1 LTKSTLSDKVNCDPL
16 KAKNDAKTLL
26 PLTLTLSLQGRG
38 QAIHSSSKAGSTLA
52 HFDKKERKIMKAA
65 IHQSALEIVQGDIT
79 QQEIAA
85 IGNAANSA
93 LAGGGGVDGAIHRA
107 GGPTLM
113 SELKSKYKE
122 CPTGS
127 AVITSGGNLKAKYVI
142 HAVGPRY
149 SGSSRDAE
157 LLSGAYRKSLELC
170 TQNKIDSIAF
180 PSISTGIYGYPV
192 EEASRIALKTVADYL
207 KEHPEIKLVRFVLF
221 DSRTFEVYKEALQEL
236 SQLKK

>member
-1 LTKSTLSDKVNCDPL
+1 
-16 KAKNDAKTLL
+16 
-26 PLTLTLSLQGRG
+26 
-38 QAIHSSSKAGSTLA
+38 
-52 HFDKKERKIMKAA
+52 MKAT
-65 IHQSALEIVQGDIT
+65 IHQSTLEIVLGDIT
-79 QQEIAA
+79 LQDTEA

-107 GGPTLM
+107 GGPSLM
-113 SELKSKYKE
+113 SELNRRYKG

-127 AVITSGGNLKAKYVI
+127 AVITGGGNLKAKYVI

-149 SGSSRDAE
+149 SGSPKDPE

-170 TQNKIDSIAF
+170 TQNKISSIAF

-207 KEHPEIKLVRFVLF
+207 KKYPEIKLVRFVLF
-221 DSRTFEVYKEALQEL
+221 DSKTFEVYKEV
-236 SQLKK
+236 LKEMTTPR